1 MDFELSDSDR
11 LIQQSARRVAQEVIA
26 PRAAEVDQTGEYP
39 EDIFQAFKQADL
51 LGITL
56 PTEVGGA
63 DAGTVALAVAV
74 EEVAKYCCSSGLMLL
89 LSSLSTHSVKLFGTA
104 DQQAQYIGP
113 VASGEKKAAFC
124 LTEPDAGSD
133 IAGMQSRAVRDGDD
147 YLISGQ
153 KCFISGGPLADQV
166 VVFAKTD
173 PDAGGRGISAFTVD
187 TKSPGFEVISEDR
200 KMGVRGV
207 PTGLLSFDRVRVP
220 KSALIGEEG
229 RGQSIALRTLSSL
242 RPVVGARGV
251 GLASG
256 ALAYALNYARQR
268 EVFGAPLT
276 DLQAIQFKFAEMAI
290 EIEAARLLVRQ
301 GCWLIDQ
308 DRFGPAEAHM
318 LAIAK
323 AYATEMSNRVASEAL
338 QVLGGAGYMADHP
351 LERHYRDA
359 RQLMIV
365 EGTSE
370 IQRVVIARA
379 LIDSNLVY
387 G

>member
-1 MDFELSDSDR
+1 MDFELSDADK

-26 PRAAEVDQTGEYP
+26 PRAAEIDRDAEYP
-39 EDIFQAFKQADL
+39 EDVYEAFKRADL

-56 PTEVGGA
+56 PTKVGGA
-63 DAGTVALAVAV
+63 DAGTIALAVAV

-89 LSSLSTHSVKLFGTA
+89 LSSLSTHPVKLFGTPE
-104 DQQAQYIGP
+104 QQAEYIGP
-113 VASGEKKAAFC
+113 VARGEQRAAFC

-153 KCFISGGPLADQV
+153 KCFISGGPLADEV

-187 TKSPGFEVISEDR
+187 TNTPGFEVTSEDS

-207 PTGLLSFDRVRVP
+207 PTGLLTFDNVRVP
-220 KSALIGEEG
+220 ASALIGEEG
-229 RGQSIALRTLSSL
+229 QGQRIALSTLSSL

-251 GLASG
+251 GLAEG
-256 ALAYALNYARQR
+256 ALTYALNYARQR
-268 EVFGAPLT
+268 QVFGGAVA
-276 DLQAIQFKFAEMAI
+276 DLQAIQMKFAEMAI
-290 EIEAARLLVRQ
+290 EIEAARLLVYQ

-308 DRFGPAEAHM
+308 GRFGPESAHM

-370 IQRVVIARA
+370 IQRVVISRA
-379 LIDSNLVY
+379 LLDSNLVY
-387 G
+387 P

>member
-1 MDFELSDSDR
+1 MDFELSDADK

-26 PRAAEVDQTGEYP
+26 PRAAEIDRDAEYP
-39 EDIFQAFKQADL
+39 EDVYEAFKRADL

-56 PTEVGGA
+56 PTKVGGA
-63 DAGTVALAVAV
+63 DAGTIALAVAV

-89 LSSLSTHSVKLFGTA
+89 LSSLSTHPVKLFGTPE
-104 DQQAQYIGP
+104 QQAEYIGP
-113 VASGEKKAAFC
+113 VARGEQRAAFC

-153 KCFISGGPLADQV
+153 KCFISGGPLADEV

-187 TKSPGFEVISEDR
+187 TNTPGFEVTSEDS

-207 PTGLLSFDRVRVP
+207 PTGLLTFDNVRVP
-220 KSALIGEEG
+220 ASALIGEEG
-229 RGQSIALRTLSSL
+229 QGQRIALSTLSSL

-251 GLASG
+251 GLAEG
-256 ALAYALNYARQR
+256 ALTYALNYARQR
-268 EVFGAPLT
+268 QVFGGAVAV
-276 DLQAIQFKFAEMAI
+276 LQAIQMKFAEMAI
-290 EIEAARLLVRQ
+290 EIEAARLLVYQ

-308 DRFGPAEAHM
+308 GRFGPESAHM

-370 IQRVVIARA
+370 IQRVVISRA
-379 LIDSNLVY
+379 LLDSNLVY
-387 G
+387 P

>member
-26 PRAAEVDQTGEYP
+26 PRAAEIDATAQYP
-39 EDIFQAFKQADL
+39 EDVYEAFKEADL

-56 PTEVGGA
+56 PAEVGGA

-74 EEVAKYCCSSGLMLL
+74 EEVAKHCCSSGLMLL
-89 LSSLSTHSVKLFGTA
+89 LSSLSTHPVKLFGSA
-104 DQQAQYIGP
+104 EQQADYIGP
-113 VASGEKKAAFC
+113 VARGEKKAAFC

-166 VVFAKTD
+166 VMFAKTD

-187 TKSPGFEVISEDR
+187 TSSPGFEVTSEDV

-207 PTGLLSFDRVRVP
+207 PTGLLTFDQVRVP

-229 RGQSIALRTLSSL
+229 RGQRIALSTLSSL

-251 GLASG
+251 GLAEG
-256 ALAYALNYARQR
+256 ALSYALNYARQR
-268 EVFGAPLT
+268 QAFGGPLT
-276 DLQAIQFKFAEMAI
+276 DLQAIQMKLAEMAI
-290 EIEAARLLVRQ
+290 EIEAARLLVLQ

-308 DRFGPAEAHM
+308 DRFGAENAHM

-323 AYATEMSNRVASEAL
+323 AFATEMANRAASEAL
-338 QVLGGAGYMADHP
+338 QILGGAGYMADHP

-370 IQRVVIARA
+370 IQRVVISRA
-379 LIDSNLVY
+379 LLDSNLVY
-387 G
+387 A

>member
-1 MDFELSDSDR
+1 MDFELSEADQ
-11 LIQQSARRVAQEVIA
+11 LIRQSARRVAQEVVA
-26 PRAAEVDQTGEYP
+26 PRAAEIDATAQYP
-39 EDIFQAFKQADL
+39 EDVYQAFKQADL

-74 EEVAKYCCSSGLMLL
+74 EEVAKYCCSSGLLLL

-104 DQQAQYIGP
+104 EQQAEYIGP
-113 VASGEKKAAFC
+113 VARGEKKAAFC

-133 IAGMQSRAVRDGDD
+133 IAAMQSRAVRDGDD

-153 KCFISGGPLADQV
+153 KCFISAGPLADQL

-187 TKSPGFEVISEDR
+187 TSSPGFEVTSEDV

-207 PTGLLSFDRVRVP
+207 PTGLLTFDQVRVP

-229 RGQSIALRTLSSL
+229 RGQRIALSTLSSL

-251 GLASG
+251 GLAEG
-256 ALAYALNYARQR
+256 ALSYALNYARQR
-268 EVFGAPLT
+268 QVFGGPLT
-276 DLQAIQFKFAEMAI
+276 DLQAIQMKLAEMAI
-290 EIEAARLLVRQ
+290 EIEAARLLVYQ

-308 DRFGPAEAHM
+308 GKFGPEYAHM

-323 AYATEMSNRVASEAL
+323 AFATEMANRAASESL
-338 QVLGGAGYMADHP
+338 QILGGAGYMADHP

-370 IQRVVIARA
+370 IQRVVISRA
-379 LIDSNLVY
+379 LLDSNLVY
-387 G
+387 A

>member
-1 MDFELSDSDR
+1 MDFELSDADK
-11 LIQQSARRVAQEVIA
+11 LIQLSARRVAQEVIA
-26 PRAAEVDQTGEYP
+26 PRAAEIDRDAEYP
-39 EDIFQAFKQADL
+39 EDVYEAFKRADL

-63 DAGTVALAVAV
+63 DAGTLALAVAV
-74 EEVAKYCCSSGLMLL
+74 EEVSKYCCSSGLMLL
-89 LSSLSTHSVKLFGTA
+89 LSSLSTHPVKLFGTPE
-104 DQQAQYIGP
+104 QQAEYIGP
-113 VASGEKKAAFC
+113 VARGEQRAAFC

-133 IAGMQSRAVRDGDD
+133 IAGMQSRAARDGDD

-153 KCFISGGPLADQV
+153 KCFISGGPIADEL

-187 TKSPGFEVISEDR
+187 TSSPGFEVTSEDS

-207 PTGLLSFDRVRVP
+207 PTGLLTFDNVRVP
-220 KSALIGEEG
+220 ASALIGEEG
-229 RGQSIALRTLSSL
+229 QGQRIALSTLSSL

-251 GLASG
+251 GLAEG
-256 ALAYALNYARQR
+256 ALSYALNYARQR
-268 EVFGAPLT
+268 QVFGGAVA
-276 DLQAIQFKFAEMAI
+276 DLQAIQMKFAEMAI
-290 EIEAARLLVRQ
+290 EIEAARLLVYQ

-308 DRFGPAEAHM
+308 GRFGPESAHM

-323 AYATEMSNRVASEAL
+323 AYATEMANRVASEAL

-370 IQRVVIARA
+370 IQRVVISRA
-379 LIDSNLVY
+379 LLDSNLVY
-387 G
+387 P

>member
-1 MDFELSDSDR
+1 MDFELSEADQ
-11 LIQQSARRVAQEVIA
+11 LIRQSARRVAQEVVA
-26 PRAAEVDQTGEYP
+26 PRAAEIDATAQYP
-39 EDIFQAFKQADL
+39 EDVYQAFKQADL

-74 EEVAKYCCSSGLMLL
+74 EEVAKYCCSSGLLLL

-104 DQQAQYIGP
+104 EQQAEYIGP
-113 VASGEKKAAFC
+113 VARGEKKAAFC

-133 IAGMQSRAVRDGDD
+133 IAAMQSRAVRDGDD

-153 KCFISGGPLADQV
+153 KCFISGGPLADQL

-187 TKSPGFEVISEDR
+187 TSSPGFEVTSEDV

-207 PTGLLSFDRVRVP
+207 PTGLLTFDQVRVP

-229 RGQSIALRTLSSL
+229 RGQRIALSTLSSL

-251 GLASG
+251 GLAEG
-256 ALAYALNYARQR
+256 ALSYALNYARQR
-268 EVFGAPLT
+268 QVFGGPLT
-276 DLQAIQFKFAEMAI
+276 DLQAIQMKLAEMAI
-290 EIEAARLLVRQ
+290 EIEAARLLVYQ

-308 DRFGPAEAHM
+308 GKFGPEYAHM

-323 AYATEMSNRVASEAL
+323 AFATEMANRAASESL
-338 QVLGGAGYMADHP
+338 QILGGAGYMADHP

-370 IQRVVIARA
+370 IQRVVISRA
-379 LIDSNLVY
+379 LLDSNLVY
-387 G
+387 A

>member
-1 MDFELSDSDR
+1 MDFELSDADK

-26 PRAAEVDQTGEYP
+26 PRAAEIDRDAEYP
-39 EDIFQAFKQADL
+39 EDVYEAFKRADL

-63 DAGTVALAVAV
+63 DAGTIALAVAV

-89 LSSLSTHSVKLFGTA
+89 LSSLSTHPVKLFGTPE
-104 DQQAQYIGP
+104 QQAEYIGP
-113 VASGEKKAAFC
+113 VARGEQRAAFC

-153 KCFISGGPLADQV
+153 KCFISGGPLADEV

-187 TKSPGFEVISEDR
+187 TNTPGFEVTSEDS

-207 PTGLLSFDRVRVP
+207 PTGLLTFDNVRVP
-220 KSALIGEEG
+220 ASALIGEEG
-229 RGQSIALRTLSSL
+229 QGQRIALSTLSSL

-251 GLASG
+251 GLAEG
-256 ALAYALNYARQR
+256 ALTYALNYARQR
-268 EVFGAPLT
+268 QVFGGAVA
-276 DLQAIQFKFAEMAI
+276 DLQAIQMKFAEMAI
-290 EIEAARLLVRQ
+290 EIEAARLLVYQ

-308 DRFGPAEAHM
+308 GRFGPESAHM

-370 IQRVVIARA
+370 IQRVVISRA
-379 LIDSNLVY
+379 LLDSNLVY
-387 G
+387 P

>member
-1 MDFELSDSDR
+1 MDFELSDADK

-26 PRAAEVDQTGEYP
+26 PRAAEIDREAEYP
-39 EDIFQAFKQADL
+39 EDVYEAFKRADL

-63 DAGTVALAVAV
+63 DAGTIALAVAV

-89 LSSLSTHSVKLFGTA
+89 LSSLSTHPVKLFGTPE
-104 DQQAQYIGP
+104 QQAEYIGP
-113 VASGEKKAAFC
+113 VARGEQRAAFC

-153 KCFISGGPLADQV
+153 KCFISGGPLADEV

-187 TKSPGFEVISEDR
+187 TSSPGFEVTSEDK

-207 PTGLLSFDRVRVP
+207 PTGLLTFDNVRVP
-220 KSALIGEEG
+220 ASALIGKEG
-229 RGQSIALRTLSSL
+229 QGQRIALSTLSSL

-251 GLASG
+251 GLAEG
-256 ALAYALNYARQR
+256 ALSYALDYARQR
-268 EVFGAPLT
+268 QVFGGAVA
-276 DLQAIQFKFAEMAI
+276 DLQVIQMKFAEMAI
-290 EIEAARLLVRQ
+290 EIEAARLLVYQ

-308 DRFGPAEAHM
+308 GRFGPESAHM

-323 AYATEMSNRVASEAL
+323 AYATEMANRVASEAL

-370 IQRVVIARA
+370 IQRVVISRA
-379 LIDSNLVY
+379 LLDSNLVY
-387 G
+387 P